1 MIIQQ
6 WVCSNLWQLYYWIWK
21 YGFELKIYKKKSW
34 STFQT
39 LLRKNAVFNSKNLYP
54 ANLKFEE
61 NILRYWNIPNTEF
74 ISSSKNFTSYIFS
87 NKGLSFVAKWR
98 MRFNL
103 NILSWINE
111 NQFRYSKYR
120 KYNLITKL
128 ASNTGAEIKNLKF
141 KWVTLCVYSQLIKSL
156 WY

>member
-1 MIIQQ
+1 MVLS
-6 WVCSNLWQLYYWIWK
+6 WKFTRKSLDLLFKHYYVKMQFLTRKIFTRPIW
-21 YGFELKIYKKKSW
+21 
-34 STFQT
+34 
-39 LLRKNAVFNSKNLYP
+39 
-54 ANLKFEE
+54 NLKR
-61 NILRYWNIPNTEF
+61 ILRYWNISNTEF